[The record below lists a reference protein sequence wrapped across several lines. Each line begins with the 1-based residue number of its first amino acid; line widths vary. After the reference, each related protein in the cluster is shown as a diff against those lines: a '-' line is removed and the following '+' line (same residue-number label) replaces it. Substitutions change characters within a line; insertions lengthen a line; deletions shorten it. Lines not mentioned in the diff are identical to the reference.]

1 MRMLERSPELEEV
14 THLVLDEVHERSID
28 SDFLMIVL
36 KKLLLRRKDLKYV
49 GCFSPMAF
57 VFLPSTG
64 LSLCLPLSMRTN
76 FQNILTAPLY

>member
-28 SDFLMIVL
+28 SDFLMVVL

-49 GCFSPMAF
+49 GCFSLM
-57 VFLPSTG
+57 VFFFLTITG
-64 LSLCLPLSMRTN
+64 LSSCLLLSMQTN
-76 FQNILTAPLY
+76 FQSILTAPPC